1 MEWALSKCKGG
12 TTMTMQYTIRQS
24 DDVTILDLT
33 GRLSL
38 GEAVAFG
45 PGSGLIL
52 SETVRELAK
61 KGQRNLLLNLAGVTY
76 VDSSGVGQLVGARTS
91 ARRQGVS
98 LKLLRPT
105 RQVLNLLKTAGHSF
119 DISEDEATAVASFTR
134 GHLQA
139 ASLSS
144 SLWRSRIQDG
154 PNFSRYAFNSSS
166 SRSKQPFQ
174 PLLCA
179 SR

>member
-1 MEWALSKCKGG
+1 MERTLSKCKGG
-12 TTMTMQYTIRQS
+12 TTMTMEYTTRQS

-52 SETVRELAK
+52 SDTVRELAK
-61 KGQRNLLLNLAGVTY
+61 KGKKNVLLNLAGVTY
-76 VDSSGVGQLVGARTS
+76 VDSSGVGQLAGALTS

-98 LKLLRPT
+98 LKLLRPN
-105 RQVLNLLKTAGHSF
+105 RQVLNLLKMSQLDTVF

-134 GHLQA
+134 GTA
-139 ASLSS
+139 A
-144 SLWRSRIQDG
+144 G
-154 PNFSRYAFNSSS
+154 G
-166 SRSKQPFQ
+166 
-174 PLLCA
+174 
-179 SR
+179 